1 MSFLTKIFG
10 TKSGREIKK
19 ISPLIQDINSIYD
32 TLNDKNEDYLIKRTK
47 ELRDEV
53 IKKISEQET
62 KQLENLEDKKEIQK
76 IRKEIENNILSNVLP
91 EAFALVKHA
100 CRLLCGKKWDVVG
113 QNIDWEM
120 IPYDEQLVGGVV
132 LHQGKISEMKTG
144 EGKTLVATMPIYLNA
159 LSGRGV
165 HVVTVNDYLA
175 QRDAEWMG
183 KVFETLGMSV
193 GYILNSMTPEERK
206 KAYNC
211 DVTYGTN
218 NEFGFDYLRDNM
230 TIDSEHLVQRLHH
243 YAVIDEVDSV
253 LIDEA
258 RTPLIISGPV
268 ETTINQSY
276 IDLRRPVQS
285 LVHQQNQ
292 LVSELVRK
300 AEDCLKLEKPSQ
312 EDLNNAGTLLLKA
325 KRGLPKHRMLQK
337 LFQEQGNLKLAN
349 SVESGYIAEKKLHEL
364 DEDLYFAIDEHSN
377 SVDLSDKGREFL
389 SPDNPETFTIPDLGE
404 MLSDIDDDSSL
415 SDSQKKLNKEKSYQL
430 HSQRSSKIHYLNQLL
445 KAYTLF
451 TKDIEYVVQNGQVLI
466 VDEFTG
472 RILPGRRF
480 SGGLHQ
486 ALEAK
491 ENVKIEKETQT
502 LASITIQ
509 NYFRMYDKLSGMTG
523 TADTEAAE
531 FEKIY
536 NLGVTVIPTHKPIIR
551 KDNDDAIYKNKR
563 AKYKAVINEV
573 SDYFKNGQPVLIGTI
588 SVEVSELLSKMLK
601 QKGIP
606 HNVLNAK
613 QHQSE
618 AEIVA
623 KAGLKKAITIATN
636 MAGRGTDIKLG
647 SGVEKLGG
655 LHIIGTSRHE
665 SRRIDLQLRGRSGR
679 QGDNGSSKFYVSL
692 EDDLMRLFNMDAV
705 AGVMDRMSYDE
716 DQELSAGLL
725 NRAVS
730 NAQKKVEERNF
741 GIRKHLLEYDDVL
754 NQQREIIYDL
764 RNKAL
769 LSESIKPSVEEFIYD
784 FVYNIFDNLDIKDIN
799 NWDWQALNQDLMSHL
814 LIEIDESS
822 LKNSQDKEQIV
833 ETVYNLAMD
842 YYTEKE
848 QLIPLELLR
857 KLEKFIVLR
866 TIDEKWRNHLLAM
879 DQLREGIGLRAFGQK
894 NPLIEY
900 KSEAYTFFQ
909 ELMINLQSSV
919 IQRIFHAQIQDSSN
933 QQQENPLEK
942 NINLSH
948 PDVESIPPADVES
961 IPPSVDEPSKK
972 QDIVNIPK
980 VNSEEKIGRNQ
991 KIKVRNSNGD
1001 EIEIKFKKLASYI
1014 EKGYQRVE

>member
-1 MSFLTKIFG
+1 MSLLTKIFG
-10 TKSGREIKK
+10 TKSGREIKRIK
-19 ISPLIQDINSIYD
+19 PLVDQINALYD
-32 TLNDKNEDYLIKRTK
+32 SLEGKNESYLTERTRQLQQVVQ
-47 ELRDEV
+47 E
-53 IKKISEQET
+53 KIQTRED
-62 KQLENLEDKKEIQK
+62 KQLKDVTDRKEIQK
-76 IRKEIENNILSNVLP
+76 IRTVIEKEILDDILV

-100 CRLLCGKKWDVVG
+100 SRLLCGKEWIAVG
-113 QNIDWEM
+113 QKIQWEM

-175 QRDAEWMG
+175 QRDSEWMG
-183 KVFETLGMSV
+183 KVFEMLGMSV
-193 GYILNSMTPEERK
+193 GHILNSMNPDQRK
-206 KAYNC
+206 AAYNC
-211 DVTYGTN
+211 DITYGTN

-230 TIDSEHLVQRLHH
+230 TIDAEYLVQRPHH
-243 YAVIDEVDSV
+243 YAIVDEVDSV
-253 LIDEA
+253 LVDEA

-268 ETTINQSY
+268 ETKINQSY
-276 IDLRRPVQS
+276 VDLSAPVKS
-285 LVHQQNQ
+285 LVRQQRE
-292 LVSELVRK
+292 LVSELVNQ
-300 AEDCLKLEKPSQ
+300 AEKILRIDSPSENQ
-312 EDLNNAGTLLLKA
+312 LYDAGLLLLKA
-325 KRGLPKHRMLQK
+325 KKGLPKDNKLQE
-337 LFQEQGNLKLAN
+337 LFQEQGTLKLMN
-349 SVESGYIAEKKLHEL
+349 SVESEYIADKKLHEL
-364 DEDLYFAIDEHSN
+364 DEDLYFAIDEQSN
-377 SVDLSDKGREFL
+377 SVDLSDKGRIAL
-389 SPDNPETFTIPDLGE
+389 SPDNVEAFTIPDLGE
-404 MLSDIDDDSSL
+404 MLSDIDESDL
-415 SDSQKKLNKEKSYQL
+415 SDDQKKLNKEKAYQL

-451 TKDIEYVVQNGQVLI
+451 DKDVEYVVQNGQVLI

-472 RILPGRRF
+472 RVLPGRRF

-536 NLGVTVIPTHKPIIR
+536 NLGVTVIPTHRPIIR
-551 KDNDDAIYKNKR
+551 EDFNDVIYKSMH

-573 SDYFKNGQPVLIGTI
+573 SDYFKKGQPVLIGTI

-623 KAGLKKAITIATN
+623 QAGLKNAITIATN

-647 SGVEKLGG
+647 PGVEELGG
-655 LHIIGTSRHE
+655 LHIIGTARHE

-679 QGDNGSSKFYVSL
+679 QGDSGSSKFYISL
-692 EDDLMRLFNMDAV
+692 EDDLMRLFNMDKLASY
-705 AGVMDRMSYDE
+705 MDRLAMEE
-716 DQELSAGLL
+716 DQELSAGML
-725 NRAVS
+725 NRGVS

-741 GIRKHLLEYDDVL
+741 GMRKHLLEYDDVL
-754 NQQREIIYDL
+754 NQQREIIYEL

-769 LSESIKPSVEEFIYD
+769 LSDSIKSSINEFIDDFIYD
-784 FVYNIFDNLDIKDIN
+784 LFEPLDIKNIKD
-799 NWDWQALNQDLMSHL
+799 WDWPALNQELNAHL
-814 LIEIDESS
+814 VIEINQSDFEGKS
-822 LKNSQDKEQIV
+822 NKEEILNTILGKAL
-833 ETVYNLAMD
+833 EYYNK
-842 YYTEKE
+842 KE
-848 QLIPLELLR
+848 EIIPEELLR
-857 KLEKFIVLR
+857 KLEKFVVLR
-866 TIDEKWRNHLLAM
+866 TIDEKWRNHLLGM

-900 KSEAYTFFQ
+900 KAEAYNFFQ
-909 ELMINLQSSV
+909 DLMASLRASIV
-919 IQRIFHAQIQDSSN
+919 QRVYHAQISEN
-933 QQQENPLEK
+933 VRPQETAPLQK
-942 NINLSH
+942 NIQLTH
-948 PDVESIPPADVES
+948 PDASPDT
-961 IPPSVDEPSKK
+961 PSEP
-972 QDIVNIPK
+972 INIPESN
-980 VNSEEKIGRNQ
+980 VEEKIGRND
-991 KIKVRNSNGD
+991 KIKVLSPAGE
-1001 EIEIKFKKLASYI
+1001 EIEIKFKKLESYLL
-1014 EKGYQRVE
+1014 KGYTRV

>member
-10 TKSGREIKK
+10 TKSDREIKK
-19 ISPLIQDINSIYD
+19 ISPIVKEINSIYD
-32 TLNDKNEDYLIKRTK
+32 SLEGKNEDYLVQRTK
-47 ELRDEV
+47 ELQKQV
-53 IKKISEQET
+53 IEEISEKEQ
-62 KQLENLEDKKEIQK
+62 KQLEGLNDRKDIQK
-76 IRKEIENNILSNVLP
+76 VRREIEKNVLSGILP
-91 EAFALVKHA
+91 ESFALVKHA
-100 CRLLCGKKWDVVG
+100 SRLLCGKSWDVVG
-113 QNIDWEM
+113 QTVNWEM
-120 IPYDEQLVGGVV
+120 IPYDEQLIGGVV
-132 LHQGKISEMKTG
+132 LHNGKISEMKTG

-175 QRDAEWMG
+175 QRDAQWMG
-183 KVFETLGMSV
+183 KLFETLGLSV
-193 GYILNSMTPEERK
+193 GYILNSMSPDERK
-206 KAYNC
+206 EAYGC

-230 TIDSEHLVQRLHH
+230 AIDSDHLVQRPHH
-243 YAVIDEVDSV
+243 YAIIDEVDSV

-276 IDLRRPVQS
+276 VDLRRPVQS

-300 AEDCLKLEKPSQ
+300 AEESLKIDNSSQ
-312 EDLNNAGTLLLKA
+312 DDLDNAGKLLLQA
-325 KRGLPKHRMLQK
+325 KRGLPKHKMLQK
-337 LFQEQGNLKLAN
+337 IFQEQGNLKLAN
-349 SVESGYIAEKKLHEL
+349 RIESEYIAEKKLHEL
-364 DEDLYFAIDEHSN
+364 DEDLYFSIDEHSN
-377 SVDLSDKGREFL
+377 SVDLSDKGRESL

-404 MLSDIDDDSSL
+404 MLSDIDDDISL
-415 SDSQKKLNKEKSYQL
+415 SDDQKRLNKEKAYQL
-430 HSQRSSKIHYLNQLL
+430 HSERSSKIHYLNQLL

-451 TKDIEYVVQNGQVLI
+451 DKDIEYVVQNGQVLI

-523 TADTEAAE
+523 TADTEAPE
-531 FEKIY
+531 FENIY
-536 NLGVTVIPTHKPIIR
+536 NLGVTVIPTHQPVVR
-551 KDNDDAIYKNKR
+551 KDHDDAIYKNKR
-563 AKYKAVINEV
+563 AKYKAVINEI
-573 SDYFKNGQPVLIGTI
+573 SSYYEKGQPVLIGTI

-613 QHQSE
+613 HHKSE

-623 KAGLKKAITIATN
+623 NAGLKKAITIATN

-647 SGVEKLGG
+647 PGVEELGG

-692 EDDLMRLFNMDAV
+692 EDDLMRLFNMEAV

-769 LSESIKPSVEEFIYD
+769 LSESIKPSIQEFIYD
-784 FVYNIFDNLDIKDIN
+784 FIDNIFDSLDINDFKH
-799 NWDWQALNQDLMSHL
+799 WDWQSINQNLMSYL
-814 LIEIDESS
+814 LIDVDKSDFENVED
-822 LKNSQDKEQIV
+822 KNELVNNIYDI
-833 ETVYNLAMD
+833 AID
-842 YYTEKE
+842 YYDRKE
-848 QLIPLELLR
+848 ELIPSEMLR
-857 KLEKFIVLR
+857 KLEKFVVLR

-894 NPLIEY
+894 NPLVEY
-900 KSEAYTFFQ
+900 KAEAYNFFQ
-909 ELMINLQSSV
+909 ELMISLQESI
-919 IQRIFHAQIQDSSN
+919 IQRILHAQIKDSSDEKQTSPLNRNIQLSRPNVSGVTSDESPQN
-933 QQQENPLEK
+933 QQQN
-942 NINLSH
+942 
-948 PDVESIPPADVES
+948 VSIPKTDS
-961 IPPSVDEPSKK
+961 G
-972 QDIVNIPK
+972 
-980 VNSEEKIGRNQ
+980 EKIGRNE
-991 KIKVRNSNGD
+991 KIKVIDTNGN
-1001 EIEIKFKKLASYI
+1001 EIEIKFKKLESYLQR
-1014 EKGYQRVE
+1014 GYKRVE

>member
-1 MSFLTKIFG
+1 MSLLTKIFG
-10 TKSGREIKK
+10 TKSGREIKRIK
-19 ISPLIQDINSIYD
+19 PLVDQINALYD
-32 TLNDKNEDYLIKRTK
+32 SLEGKNESYLTERTRQLQQVVQ
-47 ELRDEV
+47 E
-53 IKKISEQET
+53 KIQTRED
-62 KQLENLEDKKEIQK
+62 KQLKDVTDRKEIQK
-76 IRKEIENNILSNVLP
+76 IRTVIEKEILDDILV

-100 CRLLCGKKWDVVG
+100 SRLLCGKEWIAVG
-113 QNIDWEM
+113 QKIQWEM

-175 QRDAEWMG
+175 QRDSEWMG
-183 KVFETLGMSV
+183 KVFEMLGMSV
-193 GYILNSMTPEERK
+193 GHILNSMNPDQRK
-206 KAYNC
+206 AAYNC
-211 DVTYGTN
+211 DITYGTN

-230 TIDSEHLVQRLHH
+230 TIDAEYLVQRPHH
-243 YAVIDEVDSV
+243 YAIVDEVDSV
-253 LIDEA
+253 LVDEA

-268 ETTINQSY
+268 ETKINQSY
-276 IDLRRPVQS
+276 VDLSAPVKS
-285 LVHQQNQ
+285 LVRQQRE
-292 LVSELVRK
+292 LVSELVNQ
-300 AEDCLKLEKPSQ
+300 AEKILRIDSPSENQ
-312 EDLNNAGTLLLKA
+312 LYDAGLLLLKA
-325 KRGLPKHRMLQK
+325 KKGLPKDNKLQE
-337 LFQEQGNLKLAN
+337 LFQEQGTLKLMN
-349 SVESGYIAEKKLHEL
+349 SVESEYIADKKLHEL
-364 DEDLYFAIDEHSN
+364 DEDLYFAIDEQSN
-377 SVDLSDKGREFL
+377 SVDLSDKGRIAL
-389 SPDNPETFTIPDLGE
+389 SPDNVEAFTIPDLGE
-404 MLSDIDDDSSL
+404 MLSDIDESDL
-415 SDSQKKLNKEKSYQL
+415 SDDQKKLNKEKAYQL

-451 TKDIEYVVQNGQVLI
+451 DKDVEYVVQNGQVLI

-472 RILPGRRF
+472 RVLPGRRF

-536 NLGVTVIPTHKPIIR
+536 NLGVTVIPTHRPIIR
-551 KDNDDAIYKNKR
+551 EDFNDVIYKSMH

-573 SDYFKNGQPVLIGTI
+573 SDYFKKGQPVLIGTI

-623 KAGLKKAITIATN
+623 QAGLKNAITIATN

-647 SGVEKLGG
+647 PGVEELGG
-655 LHIIGTSRHE
+655 LHIIGTARHE

-679 QGDNGSSKFYVSL
+679 QGDSGSSKFYISL
-692 EDDLMRLFNMDAV
+692 EDDLMRLFNMDKLASY
-705 AGVMDRMSYDE
+705 MDRLAMEE
-716 DQELSAGLL
+716 DQELSAGML
-725 NRAVS
+725 NRGVS

-741 GIRKHLLEYDDVL
+741 GMRKHLLEYDDVL
-754 NQQREIIYDL
+754 NQQREIIYEL

-769 LSESIKPSVEEFIYD
+769 LSDSIKSSINEFIDDFIYD
-784 FVYNIFDNLDIKDIN
+784 LFEPLDIKNIKD
-799 NWDWQALNQDLMSHL
+799 WDWPALNQELNAHL
-814 LIEIDESS
+814 LIEINQSDFEGKS
-822 LKNSQDKEQIV
+822 NKEEILNTILGKAL
-833 ETVYNLAMD
+833 EYYNK
-842 YYTEKE
+842 KE
-848 QLIPLELLR
+848 EIIPEELLR
-857 KLEKFIVLR
+857 KLEKFVVLR
-866 TIDEKWRNHLLAM
+866 TIDEKWRNHLLGM

-900 KSEAYTFFQ
+900 KAEAYNFFQ
-909 ELMINLQSSV
+909 DLMASLRASIV
-919 IQRIFHAQIQDSSN
+919 QRVYHAQISEN
-933 QQQENPLEK
+933 VRPQETAPLQK
-942 NINLSH
+942 NIQLTH
-948 PDVESIPPADVES
+948 PDASPDT
-961 IPPSVDEPSKK
+961 PSEP
-972 QDIVNIPK
+972 INIPESN
-980 VNSEEKIGRNQ
+980 VEEKIGRND
-991 KIKVRNSNGD
+991 KIKVLSPAGE
-1001 EIEIKFKKLASYI
+1001 EIEIKFKKLESYLL
-1014 EKGYQRVE
+1014 KGYTRV